1 MLFAP
6 SRSFCESLSLEV
18 ANVVAN
24 GSQSIFYVRVAN
36 FTKVPGSVDAA
47 FIIGTHSDEERN
59 PTNRFPT
66 MVEIM
71 ETEKST
77 E

>member
-1 MLFAP
+1 M
-6 SRSFCESLSLEV
+6 EV
-18 ANVVAN
+18 ANVVVN
-24 GSQSIFYVRVAN
+24 GSQS
-36 FTKVPGSVDAA
+36 KVYEREADFKSVPVSVDAG
-47 FIIGTHSDEERN
+47 FTIGTHSDEERN